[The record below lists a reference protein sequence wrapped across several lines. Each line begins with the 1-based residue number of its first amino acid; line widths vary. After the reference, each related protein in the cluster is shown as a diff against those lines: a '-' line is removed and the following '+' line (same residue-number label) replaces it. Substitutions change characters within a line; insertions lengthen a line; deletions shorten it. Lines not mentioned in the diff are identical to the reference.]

1 MDAANR
7 AGVPCSC
14 HRIVHH
20 VQHPAPCP
28 VVHHLAD
35 AGHNGV
41 HHGHNSHR
49 APSGDPV
56 HQDLHRQPARLVG
69 SPSPT
74 SARHLQRHIGE
85 ARAAGDGAGK
95 DHGPIGSSFTNYW
108 AQQATWNGYNKLAS
122 IVACSSYARS
132 EDLVHC
138 GDGTFS
144 CQDRLFCPR
153 CCHNK
158 LARRVDDEFGNS
170 FGADSEVHYIVLSLS
185 RDPDETNRLKV
196 TDIGEDELHV
206 LKHRVVSA
214 QHGTVDGALDY
225 GVGFDGFNEL
235 LQCRLLWYFM
245 AEAIQEFT
253 GGQRGS
259 LFNGAFGGPELAVQF
274 SPLRALPHANYLCW
288 SPGFSIDGAR
298 ELRRFIRTKM
308 RDCRLIES
316 GLYPSV
322 ACYRLRTADDLRRVV
337 NYIFK
342 PIDLAAA
349 YVRAA
354 ELVDYVPG
362 DMACLNL
369 EVNKFLKNAGDV
381 FWNVRRVARYG
392 RCHASHH
399 DYIGSVSAY
408 RLAQREAAAERR
420 AGGGDRAHRAGSDL
434 DPVARWE
441 LHFDEQFERP
451 VWPRASR
458 YQLWRQLNHE
468 QVSPAPWP
476 NT

>member
-1 MDAANR
+1 MQQTEPGCHAHVTASCTTSSTQRPALSSIISPMPATTASTTATTRTGLRVETLSIKTCIAN
-7 AGVPCSC
+7 
-14 HRIVHH
+14 
-20 VQHPAPCP
+20 QH
-28 VVHHLAD
+28 D
-35 AGHNGV
+35 W
-41 HHGHNSHR
+41 S
-49 APSGDPV
+49 DP
-56 HQDLHRQPARLVG
+56 
-69 SPSPT
+69 
-74 SARHLQRHIGE
+74 HLQHRLATYNGTS
-85 ARAAGDGAGK
+85 GK
-95 DHGPIGSSFTNYW
+95 LELLATVLEKITAPIGSSFTNYW

>member
-1 MDAANR
+1 MAQSVSPTKAP
-7 AGVPCSC
+7 VPATTASTTTTRTGLLPETASIKTC
-14 HRIVHH
+14 IAQ
-20 VQHPAPCP
+20 QHDWSDLRLQY
-28 VVHHLAD
+28 HLATYTT
-35 AGHNGV
+35 
-41 HHGHNSHR
+41 
-49 APSGDPV
+49 
-56 HQDLHRQPARLVG
+56 
-69 SPSPT
+69 T
-74 SARHLQRHIGE
+74 SAKSDLLATVLEKIKGQV
-85 ARAAGDGAGK
+85 
-95 DHGPIGSSFTNYW
+95 GSSFTNYW
-108 AQQATWNGYNKLAS
+108 GNQAAWHRYDALAS
-122 IVACSSYARS
+122 VIGCSSYTRS
-132 EDLVHC
+132 EDFVHC
-138 GDGTFS
+138 GDGTFA
-144 CQDRLFCPR
+144 CQDRLLCPK
-153 CCHNK
+153 CCYNR
-158 LARRVDDEFGNS
+158 LARRVLEEFGNA
-170 FGADSEVHYIVLSLS
+170 FTADSEVHYIVTSLS
-185 RDPDETNRLKV
+185 HDPDETNRLKV

-214 QHGTVDGALDY
+214 QHGTVDGELDY
-225 GVGFDGFNEL
+225 GVGFGGYDEL

-308 RDCRLIES
+308 RDCRLIEP

-342 PIDLAAA
+342 PIDLASA

-354 ELVDYVPG
+354 ELVDYVPV

-369 EVNKFLKNAGDV
+369 EVNKFLKNAQDV
-381 FWNVRRVARYG
+381 FWNLRRVARYG

-399 DYIGSVSAY
+399 DYIGEVSAY

-420 AGGGDRAHRAGSDL
+420 AGGGAHDRTSRAGSDL

-441 LHFDEQFERP
+441 LHYNEQFERP
-451 VWPRASR
+451 TWPTRPRASR

-468 QVSPAPWP
+468 QVSPAPYP
-476 NT
+476 VHS